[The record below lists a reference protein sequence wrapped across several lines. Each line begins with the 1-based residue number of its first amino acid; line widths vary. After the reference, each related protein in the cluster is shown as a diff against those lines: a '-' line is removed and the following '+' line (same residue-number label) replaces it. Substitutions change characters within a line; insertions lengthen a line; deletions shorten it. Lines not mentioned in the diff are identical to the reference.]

1 MAKENIKSADDIS
14 SEYMELQLSRSK
26 ESRFENWLVTI
37 LTLGFIFS
45 FAILFWVLPDKENSV
60 DENRVLA
67 TFPEFTLDGFLHG
80 GFTEDVGTYM
90 ADQFPAETFS

>member
-1 MAKENIKSADDIS
+1 MAKERFKSADEVS
-14 SEYMELQLSRSK
+14 AEYMELQLSRSK

-45 FAILFWVLPDKENSV
+45 FAILFWVLPDKEKSV

-67 TFPEFTLDGFLHG
+67 TFPEF
-80 GFTEDVGTYM
+80 
-90 ADQFPAETFS
+90 P